1 MCVDY
6 GIKGQLGCRW
16 SNGRKAGTERGF
28 QGGIFVD
35 LHRWFSHE
43 CLCKSVLNSQAWRSG
58 TGSNHVPKQTAMQLS
73 PFSHHMGTLLCR
85 KAEPSSSLGPEV
97 KACCAAGVRCSQSCP
112 GLSDFLNMRP
122 YSGHTVSIPWYSTVM
137 ASTSLSIS
145 NRDEVEARNYS
156 YNLEVGSNGRKLI
169 WEDTPTSIR
178 DTHSFESS
186 YRYSKPK

>member
-97 KACCAAGVRCSQSCP
+97 KACCAAGVR
-112 GLSDFLNMRP
+112 
-122 YSGHTVSIPWYSTVM
+122 YSTVM